1 MPVWRHAS
9 WGMSFVCATTLCVSA
24 NASPGWSSQPR
35 WQLPSPRAT
44 CPHGWEMGERR
55 LARRD
60 RVRCA
65 QAAQPAQHPHGA
77 HHPNHP
83 NQPDQGVAAIP
94 NRTDSVPDPHDA
106 QQPRAPA
113 WRPNGPEPRA
123 AAPAVSWPDASAIAA
138 LDAPAC
144 HGYLN
149 RHGVAFEPSS
159 STQVAQPIRLT
170 GPIQDVTFVIPWS
183 KDRGSDPHAIWDC
196 RLAAAMIPL
205 ANWLSTQGVREVH
218 YFSVLRKGAMA
229 RARPRSQH
237 NIGLAIDILGVVV
250 QGESTRWNVED
261 HYPVG
266 SLTGCPPSE
275 PPSRRL
281 GAAARLWTSLVCH
294 AASGAWLHTILTP
307 DHDHAH
313 RNHLHLDLDLRQTAP
328 ADPFVSFA
336 PGVASTN

>member
-9 WGMSFVCATTLCVSA
+9 WGMSFVCATTLAVPAS
-24 NASPGWSSQPR
+24 ASPGWSSQPR

-44 CPHGWEMGERR
+44 CPHGWELGERR

-65 QAAQPAQHPHGA
+65 QAAQSA
-77 HHPNHP
+77 HHPQHP
-83 NQPDQGVAAIP
+83 NQDVASIP
-94 NRTDSVPDPHDA
+94 NRNPQDA
-106 QQPRAPA
+106 QQPRAPG
-113 WRPNGPEPRA
+113 WRPNEPEQ
-123 AAPAVSWPDASAIAA
+123 AAPAGSWPDASAIAA

-183 KDRGSDPHAIWDC
+183 KDHRSDPHAIWDC

-205 ANWLSTQGVREVH
+205 AKWLSTQGVREVH

-250 QGESTRWNVED
+250 QGEPTRWNVED

-275 PPSRRL
+275 PSRRL
-281 GAAARLWTSLVCH
+281 GAAAQLWTSLVCH

-336 PGVASTN
+336 PGAASRI